1 MSKSDPGLH
10 QADRLTERQREVLV
24 CIAKGM
30 TNSEIAAR
38 LYLSQRSVERE
49 IASARRAL
57 KAKNREVMLLLAFDR
72 RVITSED
79 LKVHS
84 ESHMNDDHCDCAGG
98 AKKLTDRQR

>member
-1 MSKSDPGLH
+1 
-10 QADRLTERQREVLV
+10 
-24 CIAKGM
+24 
-30 TNSEIAAR
+30 
-38 LYLSQRSVERE
+38 
-49 IASARRAL
+49 L

-84 ESHMNDDHCDCAGG
+84 ESHMNDEHCDCAGG

>member
-1 MSKSDPGLH
+1 MSKSDPGLN

-30 TNSEIAAR
+30 TNSEIAER

-49 IASARRAL
+49 IAGARKSL
-57 KAKNREVMLLLAFDR
+57 KAKNREVMLLLAFDC

-79 LKVHS
+79 LQVHS
-84 ESHMNDDHCDCAGG
+84 ESQMNEEHCACAGS
-98 AKKLTDRQR
+98 AEKRTDS